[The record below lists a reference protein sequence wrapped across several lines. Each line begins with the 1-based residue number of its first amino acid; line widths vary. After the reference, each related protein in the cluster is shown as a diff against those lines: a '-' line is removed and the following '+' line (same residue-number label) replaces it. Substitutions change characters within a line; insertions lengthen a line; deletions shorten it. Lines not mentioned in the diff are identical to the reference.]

1 MANNVAIATVAAN
14 VATALTAVDTAQ
26 TSAAT
31 IKFDAVVS
39 FAALVAADVRKVIN
53 TGSNLET
60 DSKGRIIAL
69 VDASKKL
76 RADFAKALI
85 EARGLTESDDDAKRR
100 KDCENIA
107 SMGRTVSLHFV
118 KVMIDN
124 GSIRPGVA
132 KNTDEMAA
140 FIRES
145 LLVATGDVATYNGI
159 EQARARKWEA
169 PEATADDADDA
180 IQQADDVDPFAVEPQ
195 APQAEQEPEA
205 APENHGPVIMESAD
219 DADKAVSAAIAVLR
233 ERMAADD
240 MERLAAFG
248 FRSFLA
254 DALEY
259 VRVADE
265 AEAEANAALEAK
277 G

>member
-1 MANNVAIATVAAN
+1 MANDTAIATVAAN

-26 TSAAT
+26 TSAAS

-60 DSKGRIIAL
+60 DAKGRIIAL

-132 KNTDEMAA
+132 KNTDEMAG

-169 PEATADDADDA
+169 PEPAVDEADAATQEAEG
-180 IQQADDVDPFAVEPQ
+180 VDPFAVEPQ
-195 APQAEQEPEA
+195 EAQTEAEQA
-205 APENHGPVIMESAD
+205 ENHGPVIMESAD
-219 DADKAVSAAIAVLR
+219 DADKAVAAAIAVLR

-259 VRVADE
+259 VRVTDE
-265 AEAEANAALEAK
+265 AEAEADAALQAN

>member
-1 MANNVAIATVAAN
+1 MANVAAIATVAAN

-26 TSAAT
+26 SSAAT

-60 DSKGRIIAL
+60 DGKGRIVAL
-69 VDASKKL
+69 VDASKAL

-118 KVMIDN
+118 NRMIDT
-124 GSIRPGVA
+124 GSIRVA
-132 KNTDEMAA
+132 KSGDEMAA

-169 PEATADDADDA
+169 PEATADDADA
-180 IQQADDVDPFAVEPQ
+180 ATQEAEDVDPFAVEP
-195 APQAEQEPEA
+195 APQTEAEQA
-205 APENHGPVIMESAD
+205 ENHGPVIMESAD
-219 DADKAVSAAIAVLR
+219 DADKAVAAAIAVLR

-259 VRVADE
+259 VRVTDE
-265 AEAEANAALEAK
+265 AEAQAEAELQAAN

>member
-1 MANNVAIATVAAN
+1 MANVAAIATVAAN

-26 TSAAT
+26 TSAAS

-60 DSKGRIIAL
+60 DAKGRVIAL

-118 KVMIDN
+118 NRMIDT
-124 GSIRPGVA
+124 GSIRVA
-132 KNTDEMAA
+132 KSGDEMAA

-169 PEATADDADDA
+169 PEPAVDEADAAPQEADG
-180 IQQADDVDPFAVEPQ
+180 VDPFAVEP

-205 APENHGPVIMESAD
+205 TPENHGPVIMESAD

-259 VRVADE
+259 VRTADE
-265 AEAEANAALEAK
+265 AEAEANAALEAN

>member
-1 MANNVAIATVAAN
+1 MANVAAIATVAAN
-14 VATALTAVDTAQ
+14 VATALTAIDTAE
-26 TSAAT
+26 TSAAS

-60 DSKGRIIAL
+60 DAKGRIVAL
-69 VDASKKL
+69 VDASKSL

-85 EARGLTESDDDAKRR
+85 EARGLTQGADDDKRR

-107 SMGRTVSLHFV
+107 SMGRTVSLHFI
-118 KVMIDN
+118 KGMIDN
-124 GSIRPGVA
+124 GSIRVA
-132 KNTDEMAA
+132 KSGDEMAA

-169 PEATADDADDA
+169 PEATADDAA
-180 IQQADDVDPFAVEPQ
+180 QQAEAEGMDPFAVEPAAQ
-195 APQAEQEPEA
+195 TEAEA
-205 APENHGPVIMESAD
+205 AAENHGPVIMESAD
-219 DADKAVSAAIAVLR
+219 DADKAVSAAIATLR
-233 ERMAADD
+233 GFMAADD

-259 VRVADE
+259 VRVTDE
-265 AEAEANAALEAK
+265 AEAEADAALQAN

>member
-14 VATALTAVDTAQ
+14 VATALTAIDTAQ
-26 TSAAT
+26 TSAAS

-60 DSKGRIIAL
+60 DAKGRIIAL
-69 VDASKKL
+69 VDASKAL

-169 PEATADDADDA
+169 PEPEQEAVTDTATDDA
-180 IQQADDVDPFAVEPQ
+180 DPFAVEP

-205 APENHGPVIMESAD
+205 TPENHGPVIMESAD

-259 VRVADE
+259 VRVTDE
-265 AEAEANAALEAK
+265 AEAEANAALEAN